1 MNFNL
6 SKQLVIFIG
15 PAGSGK
21 TSLTYSYGRWI
32 EETQNIGVG
41 YVNLDPAVKYLPYK
55 CDVDV
60 RDWVKTSDVMLKY
73 KLGPNGA
80 LIKSVDML
88 LKYRDEIV
96 SKIASLNKSY
106 ILVDTPGQME
116 LFLFR
121 NTGPFF
127 LEYFRRIG
135 VPMAVL
141 IFDPTLT
148 YRIIDV
154 VALQLMSMVV
164 QFRLGIESIVVINKI
179 DSKDASNLLN
189 LIEDRDKISR
199 ELRNEEGILSEM
211 AEEFYHIIERYRQA
225 ARLVRVS
232 AMMRMGMEEL
242 YDILHEIYC
251 SCGDLT

>member
-1 MNFNL
+1 MNSNL

-21 TSLTYSYGRWI
+21 TSLTYSYGKWI
-32 EETQNIGVG
+32 EKSQNICVG
-41 YVNLDPAVKYLPYK
+41 YVNLDPAVKYLPYR

-73 KLGPNGA
+73 RLGPNGA

-96 SKIASLNKSY
+96 ARIARLDKSY

-127 LEYFRRIG
+127 LEYFRKIG
-135 VPMAVL
+135 VPIAVL

-164 QFRLGIESIVVINKI
+164 QFRLGIESIVVVNKT
-179 DSKDASNLLN
+179 DSKDAFNLLN
-189 LIEDRDKISR
+189 LIKDENNIPKRLK
-199 ELRNEEGILSEM
+199 NEGGILSEM
-211 AEEFYHIIERYRQA
+211 AEEFHYIIEKYKQA
-225 ARLVRVS
+225 TRLVKVS
-232 AMMRMGMEEL
+232 ATAQIGMEEL

>member
-1 MNFNL
+1 MDLKL

-21 TSLTYSYGRWI
+21 TSLTYSYGEWI
-32 EETQNIGVG
+32 GKNQNIGVG
-41 YVNLDPAVKYLPYK
+41 YVNLDPGVEYLPYK
-55 CDVDV
+55 CDIDV
-60 RDWVKTSDVMLKY
+60 REWVKTNDVMMKY

-88 LKYRDEIV
+88 LKYRDEIA
-96 SKIASLNKSY
+96 SRIARLDKSY
-106 ILVDTPGQME
+106 ILIDTPGQME

-121 NTGPFF
+121 NTGPYF
-127 LEYFRRIG
+127 LEYFKKIG
-135 VPMAVL
+135 FPIAVL

-148 YRIIDV
+148 YRVMDIV
-154 VALQLMSMVV
+154 VLQLMSMVV

-179 DSKDASNLLN
+179 DSENAYNLLN
-189 LIEDRDKISR
+189 LIEDENKILGKLRR
-199 ELRNEEGILSEM
+199 EGGILSEM
-211 AEEFYHIIERYRQA
+211 AEEFYKIIEKYRQA
-225 ARLVRVS
+225 SRLVKVS
-232 AMMRMGMEEL
+232 ALNQTGMEGL